1 MDNKSA
7 DLSALRINRDAP
19 LTPGSNGGSRRWLVI
34 GIPVVLLLT
43 LTGFLVARS
52 LATGVQV
59 HLTPAVRISPSQ
71 ANVLASA
78 SGYVVAQRKA
88 AVASKAT
95 GRLVYLGVVE
105 GDRVKEGQ
113 IIARIED
120 GDVKAQLAQADANLN
135 VGKADLHDAE
145 TSLDRQATLLKN
157 NLASQADYDAAQA
170 RLLRVRATIALDSA
184 QVDAARVA
192 VENTIVRAPFDGTV
206 LTKSADVG
214 EVVSPLTGGA
224 LSKASVVTVA
234 DLGSLQV
241 EVDVSEANLAQVTI
255 GEPCEILLDAYPD
268 VRYEGYVAKIVPTA
282 DRAKATVQV
291 KVAFKHYDAKV
302 LPEMSAKVHFLPRSN
317 VAQTPQD
324 TQSVIAVPEKALAT
338 RNGQSVVYVVSN
350 GRAVEVTVTAG
361 RHFGSSVAIL
371 QGLAVGTAVVDS
383 VDDRLHQGA
392 KVNVKSGTPQ

>member
-34 GIPVVLLLT
+34 GIPVVLFLT

>member
-19 LTPGSNGGSRRWLVI
+19 APTPASNAGRRWLGI
-34 GIPVVLLLT
+34 GLPVALLILIS
-43 LTGFLVARS
+43 GFLVARS
-52 LATGVQV
+52 LAGGVEV

-113 IIARIED
+113 VIARIED
-120 GDVKAQLAQADANLN
+120 GDVRAALAQARANLDL
-135 VGKADLHDAE
+135 GKADLHDAQ
-145 TSLDRQATLLKN
+145 TSMDRQSTLLKQ
-157 NLASQADYDAAQA
+157 NLSSQADFDAAQA
-170 RLLRVRATIALDSA
+170 RYLRVKATIALDSA
-184 QVDAARVA
+184 QVDAAQVA
-192 VENTIVRAPFDGTV
+192 LENTIVRAPFDGTV

-234 DLGSLQV
+234 DLASLQV
-241 EVDVSEANLAQVTI
+241 EVDVSESNLAQVTI

-268 VRYEGYVAKIVPTA
+268 IRYAGYVAKIVPTA

-350 GRAVEVTVTAG
+350 GRAVEVAVTAG

-383 VDDRLHQGA
+383 VDDRLHQGV
-392 KVNVKSGTPQ
+392 KVNVKSGSSQ

>member
-52 LATGVQV
+52 LATGVPV